1 MQLGLVDGET
11 IGSKLVPQQ
20 GVSPV
25 GAPSP
30 GGWTTTS
37 STVGAVAPTVT
48 LAAGSAG
55 TSTLD
60 WSRFGIF
67 PFLMCQNAT
76 GTSAFTLAFTNV
88 TVGQTIWV
96 ITTQFST
103 NTACTVTY
111 PTGCIAMHTAG
122 TTQAL
127 SAVNSA
133 VDCILITCISPGNFV
148 AVWN

>member
-1 MQLGLVDGET
+1 MARPSGPPSFQARVFPPSAL
-11 IGSKLVPQQ
+11 
-20 GVSPV
+20 
-25 GAPSP
+25 PSP
-30 GGWTTTS
+30 GGWSTTP
-37 STVGAVAPTVT
+37 STVAAVAPTVT

-55 TSTLD
+55 TQTID
-60 WSRFGIF
+60 WSRYGIF

-88 TVGQTIWV
+88 SVGQTIWV
-96 ITTQFST
+96 ATTQYST

-111 PTGCIAMHTAG
+111 PTGSIAMHTAG

-133 VDCILITCISPGNFV
+133 VDLIQITCITPTTFV